1 MIIKTQK
8 DMDLLVDVV
17 HGCMERVIPA
27 LIARIEVLEGGGGSQ
42 VAQNKAAFK
51 KAQIRAAKL
60 QASNNA
66 RIIADIKADMAK
78 AALDKRLHELMAESA
93 VRRAGKPLP
102 VVPY

>member
-1 MIIKTQK
+1 MKMEEWMIEAIANK
-8 DMDLLVDVV
+8 MRGIVAPL
-17 HGCMERVIPA
+17 E
-27 LIARIEVLEGGGGSQ
+27 ARIAALEGGGSQ

-78 AALDKRLHELMAESA
+78 AAHDKRLQELLAESA

-102 VVPY
+102 VVKYR